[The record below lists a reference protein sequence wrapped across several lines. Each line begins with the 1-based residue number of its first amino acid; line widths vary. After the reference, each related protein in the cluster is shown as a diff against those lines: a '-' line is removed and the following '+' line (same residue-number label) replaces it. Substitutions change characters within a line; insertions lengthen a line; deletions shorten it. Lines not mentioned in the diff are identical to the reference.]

1 MHDHLPDEA
10 AMRSL
15 LERANLAID
24 VFIDE
29 PGFYCIIAGKQ
40 AST

>member
-10 AMRSL
+10 SMRSL
-15 LERANLAID
+15 LQTVDMVID

-29 PGFYCIIAGKQ
+29 PGFYCIIAKK
-40 AST
+40 